1 MDKDSTAY
9 PASSLL
15 TDSCDVYGPPATYW
29 VGGAGSSG
37 HAIILNLACT
47 VTIDREVVPSK
58 MQASLKDIHTKI
70 YVQPFFIMD
79 LIVF

>member
-29 VGGAGSSG
+29 VGSEGSSG
-37 HAIILNLACT
+37 HTITLNLACA
-47 VTIDREVVPSK
+47 VTIDREVPPRICKS
-58 MQASLKDIHTKI
+58 H
-70 YVQPFFIMD
+70 
-79 LIVF
+79 